1 MFYTKSSIFRDLKP
15 GNIFFSVE
23 DDVVKIGDFGLV
35 TLFNPG
41 NEQTNQLLAGNSE
54 QVGINNKTLYI
65 VGSLLDPIIV
75 LGYDLKWKGLR
86 QVMFYLNT
94 LRLCDNKHLTLCWL
108 ILILGEQDWDRASF
122 QTELPSIH
130 LVRYIYNQ
138 TTNID

>member
-1 MFYTKSSIFRDLKP
+1 MFYTKCSIFRDLKP

-75 LGYDLKWKGLR
+75 LGYDLK
-86 QVMFYLNT
+86 
-94 LRLCDNKHLTLCWL
+94 
-108 ILILGEQDWDRASF
+108 
-122 QTELPSIH
+122 
-130 LVRYIYNQ
+130 
-138 TTNID
+138 